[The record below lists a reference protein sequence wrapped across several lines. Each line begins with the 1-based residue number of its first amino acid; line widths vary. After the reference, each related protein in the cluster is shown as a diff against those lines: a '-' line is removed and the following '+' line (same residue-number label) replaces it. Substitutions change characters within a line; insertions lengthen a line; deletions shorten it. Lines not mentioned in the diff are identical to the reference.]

1 MHRIVFLLVLFLV
14 LSIIKIKA
22 QEVLPKSMT
31 KSEEAI
37 LDKYLLKFSEKT
49 ATNPPNFPV
58 RTMAEWEEI
67 KAITLSW
74 QGYPGVLTE
83 IVREAVE
90 EVEVIIFTSNASSV
104 ENILNNA
111 GVNTNQVTYINQ
123 STNSIWIRDYGQ
135 HTVYAN
141 DVGDQVLIDW
151 IYNRPRPLDDES
163 PELIANYYGYDLYNT
178 NTGNTQLVNTGGN
191 FMSDGMGNAFASN
204 LILEENDGWG
214 PYGSVYYPN
223 HNEEEIDDIMN
234 QFMGINEYIKM
245 ETLPYD
251 GIHHIDM
258 HMKLLNE
265 ETILVADYPQGVA
278 DGPQIEENIQYILNN
293 FTTPYGNPYTIIRI
307 PSPPSTSGLYPD
319 NNGYYRTYT
328 NSVFINSKVLVPFY
342 RTEYDTIAQR
352 IYEEALPGYEIIGID
367 CDNSGNNIISA
378 SGAIHCITKAVG
390 IDDPLLINHAPMK
403 SMNYGSNIQFEASAQ
418 HRSGIES
425 MELFYKV
432 GGGNYSSMI
441 MNNLQDNNYICEVTG
456 IPANTEIE
464 YYFKATALSGKVIN
478 RPIVAPQGGYK
489 FSVEL
494 SYPSNQSIELNN
506 GWNLISSYLS
516 LNQSVVEIFTPIE
529 ENIVIVKNIYGI
541 AYLPEWDF
549 NGIGAFNSL
558 EGYFVKTT
566 SNTILNINGTFLLP
580 EENPITLN
588 NGWSAISYLR
598 TDMVPADLV
607 FAEIVND
614 NNLVIVKNHLGQAYL
629 PDWDFNGIGNLI
641 PGQGYQVKVNQSD
654 ELLYLPINQAY

>member
-1 MHRIVFLLVLFLV
+1 MQKISILLILFLISSTN
-14 LSIIKIKA
+14 LIKA
-22 QEVLPKSMT
+22 QEVLPKSIT

-37 LDKYLLKFSEKT
+37 IDKYLLKFSEKT
-49 ATNPPNFPV
+49 ASNPPDFPV

-163 PELIANYYGYDLYNT
+163 PELIANYYGYELYNT

-214 PYGSVYYPN
+214 PYGSVNYPN

-234 QFMGINEYIKM
+234 QFMGIDQYIKM

-265 ETILVADYPQGVA
+265 ETILVAEYPQGVA

-441 MNNLQDNNYICEVTG
+441 MNNIQDNNYICEVTG

-489 FSVEL
+489 FSIEL
-494 SYPSNQSIELNN
+494 SYPSSQSIELNN

-516 LNQSVVEIFTPIE
+516 LNQSVEEIFTPIE

-566 SNTILNINGTFLLP
+566 SNTILNINGSFLLP

-598 TDMVPADLV
+598 TDMVAADLV

>member
-1 MHRIVFLLVLFLV
+1 ME
-14 LSIIKIKA
+14 A
-22 QEVLPKSMT
+22 QEVLPNSMT
-31 KSEEAI
+31 KYEEAI
-37 LDKYLLKFSEKT
+37 LDKYLSKFSKKT
-49 ATNPPNFPV
+49 ATNPPDFPV

-74 QGYPGVLTE
+74 QGYSGVLTE

-90 EVEVIIFTSNASSV
+90 EVEVIIFTSNISSV
-104 ENILNNA
+104 ENILTNA
-111 GVNTNQVTYINQ
+111 GVNTDQVTYINQ

-141 DVGDQVLIDW
+141 DVEDQILIDW

-163 PELIANYYGYDLYNT
+163 PEIIADYFGYELYNT

-191 FMSDGMGNAFASN
+191 FMCDGMGNAFASN
-204 LILEENDGWG
+204 LILEENNGYG
-214 PYGSVYYPN
+214 PYGSVNYPT
-223 HNEEEIDDIMN
+223 HSEAEIDNIMN
-234 QFMGINEYIKM
+234 QFMGIQEYIKM

-265 ETILVADYPQGVA
+265 ETILVAEYPQGIA
-278 DGPQIEENIQYILNN
+278 DGPQIEENIQYILDN
-293 FTTPYGNPYTIIRI
+293 FTTPYGNPYRIIRI

-319 NNGYYRTYT
+319 DNGYYRTYT

-390 IDDPLLINHAPMK
+390 VDDPLLINHAPIR
-403 SMNYGSNIQFEASAQ
+403 SVNFGPNLQFEASAQ

-425 MELFYKV
+425 MELFYKIE
-432 GGGNYSSMI
+432 GENYTSVL
-441 MNNLQDNNYICEVTG
+441 MNNTQDNNYACEVAG
-456 IPANTEIE
+456 IPANTEVE

-489 FSVEL
+489 FSIEL
-494 SYPSNQSIELNN
+494 SYPSSQSIELYY
-506 GWNLISSYLS
+506 GWNLISSYLN
-516 LNQSVVEIFTPIE
+516 LNQSVEEIFAPIE
-529 ENIVIVKNIYGI
+529 ENIVIVKNNDGT

-549 NGIGAFNSL
+549 NGIGTFNSL

-566 SNTILNINGTFLLP
+566 LSSILNMYGTFILP
-580 EENPITLN
+580 EENPIILD

-598 TDMVPADLV
+598 TDAVPADLV
-607 FAEIVND
+607 FAQIVND
-614 NNLVIVKNHLGQAYL
+614 NNLVIAKNNLGQAYL
-629 PDWDFNGIGNLI
+629 PEWDFNGIGDLI
-641 PGQGYQVKVNQSD
+641 PGQGYQVKVNQAD
-654 ELLYLPINQAY
+654 ELLYLPINETY

>member
-1 MHRIVFLLVLFLV
+1 MKRVFFLWIIYLVSPTI
-14 LSIIKIKA
+14 SIQA
-22 QEVLPKSMT
+22 QELLPKSMT

-37 LDKYLLKFSEKT
+37 LDTYLSKFSEKT
-49 ATNPPNFPV
+49 ATNPPDFPV

-74 QGYPGVLTE
+74 QGYSGILTE

-90 EVEVIIFTSNASSV
+90 EVEVIIFTSNSNSV
-104 ENILNNA
+104 ENTLINA
-111 GVNTNQVTYINQ
+111 GINTDQVTYINQ

-135 HTVYAN
+135 HTVYTN
-141 DVGDQVLIDW
+141 DVEDQVLIDW

-163 PELIANYYGYDLYNT
+163 PQLIADYYDYELYNT

-214 PYGSVYYPN
+214 PYGSVNYPN
-223 HNEEEIDDIMN
+223 HSEAEIDDIMN
-234 QFMGINEYIKM
+234 QFMGIDQYIKM

-265 ETILVADYPQGVA
+265 ETLLIAEYPAGIA
-278 DGPQIEENIQYILNN
+278 DGPQIEENIQYILDN
-293 FTTPYGNPYTIIRI
+293 FTTPYGNPYNIIRI
-307 PSPPSTSGLYPD
+307 PSPPSTNGAYP
-319 NNGYYRTYT
+319 NNGGSYRTYT

-390 IDDPLLINHAPMK
+390 VDDPLLINHAPMK
-403 SMNYGSNIQFEASAQ
+403 SMNYGANVQFEASAQ

-425 MELFYKV
+425 MELFYKTD
-432 GGGNYSSMI
+432 GGNYTSI
-441 MNNLQDNNYICEVTG
+441 LMNNTQDNNYACELSG
-456 IPANTEIE
+456 MPANTEIE
-464 YYFKATALSGKVIN
+464 YYFRATAASGKIIN

-489 FSVEL
+489 FTIEL
-494 SYPSNQSIELNN
+494 TYPSSQSIELYY
-506 GWNLISSYLS
+506 GWNLISSYLNP
-516 LNQSVVEIFTPIE
+516 NQSVEEVFTPVE
-529 ENIVIVKNIYGI
+529 ENIVIVKNNYGT
-541 AYLPEWDF
+541 AYLPEWNF

-566 SNTILNINGTFLLP
+566 LSTTLNIDGTFILP
-580 EENPITLN
+580 EENPIPLN

-598 TDMVPADLV
+598 TDAVPADLI

-614 NNLVIVKNHLGQAYL
+614 NNLVIAKNHLGQAYL

-641 PGQGYQVKVNQSD
+641 PGQGYQLKVNQSD
-654 ELLYLPINQAY
+654 ELLYLPINETY

>member
-1 MHRIVFLLVLFLV
+1 M
-14 LSIIKIKA
+14 
-22 QEVLPKSMT
+22 
-31 KSEEAI
+31 
-37 LDKYLLKFSEKT
+37 
-49 ATNPPNFPV
+49 
-58 RTMAEWEEI
+58 
-67 KAITLSW
+67 
-74 QGYPGVLTE
+74 
-83 IVREAVE
+83 
-90 EVEVIIFTSNASSV
+90 
-104 ENILNNA
+104 
-111 GVNTNQVTYINQ
+111 
-123 STNSIWIRDYGQ
+123 
-135 HTVYAN
+135 
-141 DVGDQVLIDW
+141 IDW
-151 IYNRPRPLDDES
+151 IYNRPRPLDDDS
-163 PELIANYYGYDLYNT
+163 PELIADYFGYELYNT

-214 PYGSVYYPN
+214 PYGSVNYPN
-223 HNEEEIDDIMN
+223 HSELEIDEIMN
-234 QFMGINEYIKM
+234 QFMGINQYIKM

-265 ETILVADYPQGVA
+265 ETILVAEYPQGVA

-307 PSPPSTSGLYPD
+307 PSPPSISGLYPD

-328 NSVFINSKVLVPFY
+328 NSVFINSKILVPFY

-367 CDNSGNNIISA
+367 CDNSDNTIISS

-390 IDDPLLINHAPMK
+390 VDDPLLINHAPMK

-418 HRSGIES
+418 HRSGIET
-425 MELFYKV
+425 MELFYKLN
-432 GGGNYSSMI
+432 GGNYISI
-441 MNNLQDNNYICEVTG
+441 LMNNTQDNYYACEVSG

-464 YYFKATALSGKVIN
+464 YYFKATELSGKVIN
-478 RPIVAPQGGYK
+478 RPIVAPQGGYQ
-489 FSVEL
+489 FSNDL
-494 SYPSNQSIELNN
+494 TYPSSQIIELNY
-506 GWNLISSYLS
+506 GWNLISSYLN
-516 LNQSVVEIFTPIE
+516 LNQSVEEIFTPVE
-529 ENIVIVKNIYGI
+529 ENIVIVKNSYGT

-566 SNTILNINGTFLLP
+566 LNTTLNLNGTFILP
-580 EENPITLN
+580 EENPITLD

-598 TDMVPADLV
+598 TDAVPADLV
-607 FAEIVND
+607 FEEIVNE

-629 PDWDFNGIGNLI
+629 PDWNFNGIGNLI
-641 PGQGYQVKVNQSD
+641 PGQGYQVKVNQVD
-654 ELLYLPINQAY
+654 ELLYLPINETY

>member
-1 MHRIVFLLVLFLV
+1 MKKVIFLWIICLVTIS
-14 LSIIKIKA
+14 LSTNA
-22 QEVLPKSMT
+22 QNFLPKSLT

-37 LDKYLLKFSEKT
+37 LDKYLSKFSKKT
-49 ATNPPNFPV
+49 ATNPPDFPV

-74 QGYPGVLTE
+74 QGYSGILTE

-90 EVEVIIFTSNASSV
+90 EVEVIIFTSNINNV
-104 ENILNNA
+104 ENTLINA
-111 GVNTNQVTYINQ
+111 GVNTDQVTYINQ

-141 DVGDQVLIDW
+141 DVEDQVLIDW

-163 PELIANYYGYDLYNT
+163 PELIANYFDYELYNT
-178 NTGNTQLVNTGGN
+178 NSGNTQLVNTGGN

-204 LILEENDGWG
+204 LILEENDGFG
-214 PYGSVYYPN
+214 PYGSVNYPN
-223 HNEEEIDDIMN
+223 HSEQEIDDIMN
-234 QFMGINEYIKM
+234 QFMGINQYIKM

-265 ETILVADYPQGVA
+265 ETLLIAEYPDGIA
-278 DGPQIEENIQYILNN
+278 DGPQIEENIQYILEN
-293 FTTPYGNPYTIIRI
+293 FTTPYGNPYNIIRI

-352 IYEEALPGYEIIGID
+352 IYEDALPGYEIIGID
-367 CDNSGNNIISA
+367 CDNSNNNIISA

-390 IDDPLLINHAPMK
+390 VDDPLLINHAPMK
-403 SMNYGSNIQFEASAQ
+403 NSTYGPNIQFEATAQ

-425 MELFYKV
+425 MELFYKID
-432 GGGNYSSMI
+432 GGTYTSVF
-441 MNNLQDNNYICEVTG
+441 MNNLEDNNYFCVVPG
-456 IPANTEIE
+456 IPSNTEIE
-464 YYFKATALSGKVIN
+464 YFFKATASSGKVIN

-489 FSVEL
+489 FINEFT
-494 SYPSNQSIELNN
+494 YPSSQSIELNN
-506 GWNLISSYLS
+506 GWNLISSYLD
-516 LNQSVVEIFTPIE
+516 LNQSVEEIFTPIE
-529 ENIVIVKNIYGI
+529 ENIVIVKNTYGT

-598 TDMVPADLV
+598 TDMVPVDLV
-607 FAEIVND
+607 FSEIVNN

-629 PDWDFNGIGNLI
+629 PDWDFNGLGNLI
-641 PGQGYQVKVNQSD
+641 PGQGYQVKVNQTV
-654 ELLYLPINQAY
+654 ELLYLPINETY

>member
-1 MHRIVFLLVLFLV
+1 MKKILCTWIIYLLTTSV
-14 LSIIKIKA
+14 SIHA
-22 QEVLPKSMT
+22 QELLPKSMT

-37 LDKYLLKFSEKT
+37 LDTYLSKFSEKT
-49 ATNPPNFPV
+49 VTNPPDFPV

-74 QGYPGVLTE
+74 QGYIGVLTE

-90 EVEVIIFTSNASSV
+90 EVEVIIFTSNSNSV
-104 ENILNNA
+104 ENILINA
-111 GVNTNQVTYINQ
+111 GVNTDQVIYINQ

-141 DVGDQVLIDW
+141 DVEDQVLIDW

-163 PELIANYYGYDLYNT
+163 PELIADYYGYELYNT
-178 NTGNTQLVNTGGN
+178 NTGNFQLVNTGGN

-204 LILEENDGWG
+204 LILEENNGSG
-214 PYGSVYYPN
+214 PYGSVNYPI
-223 HNEEEIDDIMN
+223 HSEAEIDNIMN
-234 QFMGINEYIKM
+234 QFMGIQEYIKM

-265 ETILVADYPQGVA
+265 ETILVAEYPQGVA
-278 DGPQIEENIQYILNN
+278 DGPQIEENIQYILDN

-352 IYEEALPGYEIIGID
+352 IYEEALPGFEIIGID
-367 CDNSGNNIISA
+367 CDNSSNNIISA

-390 IDDPLLINHAPMK
+390 VDDPLLINHAPMK
-403 SMNYGSNIQFEASAQ
+403 SMNYGPNLQFEASAQ

-425 MELFYKV
+425 MELFYKI
-432 GGGNYSSMI
+432 GGGDYISI
-441 MNNLQDNNYICEVTG
+441 LMNNIQDNNYVCEVVG

-464 YYFKATALSGKVIN
+464 YYFKATASSGKVIN

-489 FSVEL
+489 FTIEL
-494 SYPSNQSIELNN
+494 TYPSSQSIELND
-506 GWNLISSYLS
+506 GWNLISSFLNS
-516 LNQSVVEIFTPIE
+516 NQSVEEVFNSIQ
-529 ENIVIVKNIYGI
+529 ENIVIVKNNGGS
-541 AYLPEWDF
+541 AYLPEWSF

-558 EGYFVKTT
+558 EGYFVKTSIST
-566 SNTILNINGTFLLP
+566 TLNIDGTFISP
-580 EENPITLN
+580 EENPIPLN

-598 TDMVPADLV
+598 IDEVPADMV

-614 NNLVIVKNHLGQAYL
+614 NNLVIAKNHLGQAYL
-629 PDWDFNGIGNLI
+629 PAWNFNGIGNLV
-641 PGQGYQVKVNQSD
+641 PGQGYQLKVNQAD
-654 ELLYLPINQAY
+654 ELLYLPINEAY

>member
-265 ETILVADYPQGVA
+265 ETILVAEYPQGVA

>member
-1 MHRIVFLLVLFLV
+1 
-14 LSIIKIKA
+14 
-22 QEVLPKSMT
+22 
-31 KSEEAI
+31 
-37 LDKYLLKFSEKT
+37 
-49 ATNPPNFPV
+49 
-58 RTMAEWEEI
+58 MAEWEEI

-163 PELIANYYGYDLYNT
+163 PELIANYYGYELYNT

-214 PYGSVYYPN
+214 PYGSVNYPN

-234 QFMGINEYIKM
+234 QFMGINQYIKM

-265 ETILVADYPQGVA
+265 ETILVAEYPQGVA

-432 GGGNYSSMI
+432 GSGNYSSMI
-441 MNNLQDNNYICEVTG
+441 MNNIQDNNYICEVTG

-489 FSVEL
+489 FSIEL
-494 SYPSNQSIELNN
+494 SYPSSQSIELNN

-516 LNQSVVEIFTPIE
+516 LNQSVEEIFTPIE

-549 NGIGAFNSL
+549 NGIGTFNSL

-566 SNTILNINGTFLLP
+566 SNTILNITGTFLLP
-580 EENPITLN
+580 EENPIILN

>member
-1 MHRIVFLLVLFLV
+1 MQKISILLILFLISSTN
-14 LSIIKIKA
+14 LIKA
-22 QEVLPKSMT
+22 QEVLPKSIT

-37 LDKYLLKFSEKT
+37 IDKYLLKFSEKT
-49 ATNPPNFPV
+49 ASNPPDFPV

-163 PELIANYYGYDLYNT
+163 PELIANYYGYELYNT

-214 PYGSVYYPN
+214 PYGSVNYPN

-234 QFMGINEYIKM
+234 QFMGIDQYIKM

-265 ETILVADYPQGVA
+265 ETILVAEYPQGVA

-441 MNNLQDNNYICEVTG
+441 MNNIQDNNYICEVTG

-489 FSVEL
+489 FSIEL
-494 SYPSNQSIELNN
+494 SYPSSQSIELNN

-516 LNQSVVEIFTPIE
+516 LNQSVEEIFTPIE

-549 NGIGAFNSL
+549 NGIGTFNSL

-566 SNTILNINGTFLLP
+566 SNTILNITGTFLLP
-580 EENPITLN
+580 EENPIILN

>member
-1 MHRIVFLLVLFLV
+1 MKNILCTWIIYLLTSSV
-14 LSIIKIKA
+14 SIHA
-22 QEVLPKSMT
+22 QELLPKSMT
-31 KSEEAI
+31 KYEKAI
-37 LDKYLLKFSEKT
+37 IDTYLSKFSDKT
-49 ATNPPNFPV
+49 STNPPNFPV

-74 QGYPGVLTE
+74 QGYSGILTE

-90 EVEVIIFTSNASSV
+90 EVEVIIFTSNSSNV
-104 ENILNNA
+104 ENILINA

-141 DVGDQVLIDW
+141 DVEDQVLIDW

-163 PELIANYYGYDLYNT
+163 PELIADYYGYELYNT

-204 LILEENDGWG
+204 LILEENDGFG
-214 PYGSVYYPN
+214 PYGSVNYPN
-223 HNEEEIDDIMN
+223 HSEMEIDDIMN
-234 QFMGINEYIKM
+234 QFMGIEQYIKM

-265 ETILVADYPQGVA
+265 ETLLVAEYPEGVA

-293 FTTPYGNPYTIIRI
+293 FTTPYGNPYNIIRI

-367 CDNSGNNIISA
+367 CDNTSNNIISA

-390 IDDPLLINHAPMK
+390 VDDPLLINHSPMK
-403 SMNYGSNIQFEASAQ
+403 SISYSPSVQFEASAQ

-425 MELFYKV
+425 MELFYKID
-432 GGGNYSSMI
+432 GGNYTSI
-441 MNNLQDNNYICEVTG
+441 LMNNLQDDNYSCEVTG
-456 IPANTEIE
+456 LPTNTEIE
-464 YYFKATALSGKVIN
+464 YYFKAIASSGKVIN
-478 RPIVAPQGGYK
+478 RPIVAPEGGYK
-489 FSVEL
+489 FSIEL
-494 SYPSNQSIELNN
+494 TYPSSQNIELND
-506 GWNLISSYLS
+506 GWNLISSFLN
-516 LNQSVVEIFTPIE
+516 LNQSVEEVFNPIQ
-529 ENIVIVKNIYGI
+529 ENIVIVKNNLGS
-541 AYLPEWDF
+541 AYLPEWNF
-549 NGIGAFNSL
+549 NGIGTFNSL

-566 SNTILNINGTFLLP
+566 ISTTLNIYGTFILP
-580 EENPITLN
+580 EDNPISLN

-598 TDMVPADLV
+598 TDEVPADLV
-607 FAEIVND
+607 FAEIVNN
-614 NNLVIVKNHLGQAYL
+614 NNLVIVKNYLGQAYL
-629 PDWDFNGIGNLI
+629 PDWNFNGLGNLI
-641 PGQGYQVKVNQSD
+641 PGQGYQLKLNQAD
-654 ELLYLPINQAY
+654 QLLYLPINETY

>member
-1 MHRIVFLLVLFLV
+1 MKRIFLLWIICS
-14 LSIIKIKA
+14 LSPNISLLS

-37 LDKYLLKFSEKT
+37 IDTYLSKYSEKK

-74 QGYPGVLTE
+74 QGYSGVLTE

-90 EVEVIIFTSNASSV
+90 EVEVIIFTSNSSSV

-111 GVNTNQVTYINQ
+111 GVNTDQVTYINQ

-141 DVGDQVLIDW
+141 DVEDQVLIDW

-163 PELIANYYGYDLYNT
+163 PELIADYYGYDLYNT

-214 PYGSVYYPN
+214 PYGSVNYPN
-223 HNEEEIDDIMN
+223 HNEAEIDDIMN
-234 QFMGINEYIKM
+234 QFMGIDQYIKM

-265 ETILVADYPQGVA
+265 ETILVAEYPQGVA

-390 IDDPLLINHAPMK
+390 VDDPLLINHAPMK
-403 SMNYGSNIQFEASAQ
+403 SMNYGSNVQFEASAQ

-425 MELFYKV
+425 MELFYRV
-432 GGGNYSSMI
+432 GSGNYSSI
-441 MNNLQDNNYICEVTG
+441 LMNNLEDDNYFCEVPG
-456 IPANTEIE
+456 IPTNTEIE
-464 YYFKATALSGKVIN
+464 YYFKATASSGKVIN

-489 FSVEL
+489 FINEFT
-494 SYPSNQSIELNN
+494 YPSSQSIELNN
-506 GWNLISSYLS
+506 GWNLISSYLD
-516 LNQSVVEIFTPIE
+516 LNQSIEEIFMPIE
-529 ENIVIVKNIYGI
+529 ENIVIVKNIYGT

-549 NGIGAFNSL
+549 NGIGTFNSL
-558 EGYFVKTT
+558 EGYFIKTT
-566 SNTILNINGTFLLP
+566 LNTMLNINGTFLVP

-598 TDMVPADLV
+598 TDLVPADLV

-629 PDWDFNGIGNLI
+629 ADWDFNGIGNLI
-641 PGQGYQVKVNQSD
+641 PGQGYQVKVNQAD
-654 ELLYLPINQAY
+654 ELLYLPINETY